1 MAFRYFCPLLTQND
15 QCLLFE
21 LHKAYFINFIR
32 INKYI
37 EGGFAMTIVRW
48 DPFRNMTT
56 LQDRINRVF
65 DEAVNR
71 SKDYDDEVSK
81 CDWRPIVDIY
91 DSEKAIIINAELP
104 GVTKDSITLDVKENI
119 LTLKGERRPEEE
131 TKKENYY
138 RMERCFGTFER
149 AFTLPSAVDP
159 GKITANFNE
168 GILRVEIP
176 KPEEKRPKQITINVD

>member
-1 MAFRYFCPLLTQND
+1 
-15 QCLLFE
+15 
-21 LHKAYFINFIR
+21 
-32 INKYI
+32 
-37 EGGFAMTIVRW
+37 MTIVRW

-131 TKKENYY
+131 TK
-138 RMERCFGTFER
+138 FEEP
-149 AFTLPSAVDP
+149 FFCSL
-159 GKITANFNE
+159 
-168 GILRVEIP
+168 
-176 KPEEKRPKQITINVD
+176 

>member
-1 MAFRYFCPLLTQND
+1 
-15 QCLLFE
+15 
-21 LHKAYFINFIR
+21 
-32 INKYI
+32 
-37 EGGFAMTIVRW
+37 MTIVRW

-91 DSEKAIIINAELP
+91 DTEKAIIINAELP
-104 GVTKDSITLDVKENI
+104 GVSKDNITLDVKENI
-119 LTLKGERRPEEE
+119 LILKGERKSEEE
-131 TKKENYY
+131 VKKENYY

-149 AFTLPSAVDP
+149 AFTLPSTVDP
-159 GKITANFNE
+159 AKISANFKD
-168 GILRVEIP
+168 GILRIAIP
-176 KPEEKRPKQITINVD
+176 KPEEKRPKQISINVD